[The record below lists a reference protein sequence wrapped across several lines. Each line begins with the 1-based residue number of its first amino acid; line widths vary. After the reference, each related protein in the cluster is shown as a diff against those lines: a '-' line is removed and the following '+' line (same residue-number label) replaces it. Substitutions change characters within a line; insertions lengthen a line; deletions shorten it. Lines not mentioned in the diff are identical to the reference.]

1 MAGANGTGRGISA
14 AFRLPC
20 MTDKKDV
27 LRPALWT
34 PRSVAETVA
43 VYADWADKYDA
54 DVLGRGYR
62 TPERLATALAAHCAP
77 DAEILDFGCGTGI
90 GGAALRRAGFDTI
103 DGTDITAEMLE
114 KARARGIYRKTWL
127 STPEDMGFAAGAY
140 QVIVAVGVISLGAA
154 PASTL
159 ATLVGQLD
167 HGSMLALSYN
177 DPTLADE
184 TYTDALAA
192 EVSQGHAEIIFR
204 EHGPH
209 LEDVGMGS
217 DILILRHL

>member
-1 MAGANGTGRGISA
+1 
-14 AFRLPC
+14 

-34 PRSVAETVA
+34 PRPVAETIA
-43 VYADWADKYDA
+43 VYADWADTYDA
-54 DVLGRGYR
+54 DVIGRGYR
-62 TPERLATALAAHCAP
+62 TPERLAAALALHCAP
-77 DAEILDFGCGTGI
+77 NVETLDFGCGTGI
-90 GGAALRRAGFDTI
+90 GGAALRRVGFDTI

-114 KARARGIYRKTWL
+114 KAQARGIYRKTWQ
-127 STPEDMGFAAGAY
+127 SSPEDMGFAAGTY
-140 QVIVAVGVISLGAA
+140 QVVVAVGVISLGAA

-159 ATLVGQLD
+159 ASLLAQMDRGGL
-167 HGSMLALSYN
+167 LALSFN
-177 DPTLADE
+177 DPTLNDE
-184 TYTDALAA
+184 TYTAALAA

-217 DILILRHL
+217 DVLILRRL